1 MHFFNISF
9 LIHSFFAFY
18 LGASLSYGN
27 SGFVPFEY
35 DENSVIFCFHTVF
48 WLVGIKQIIDAI
60 YNGATRI
67 TTTQQCTPEVYLKLI
82 KKYRVNIV
90 TNTPFHMIPC
100 LKSDLIRTMDFSFV
114 KQINFYG
121 GKLAD
126 HIIRDIIHYF
136 PNAVIMVCYGMT
148 ELGLISVC
156 YHNDGTGMHDHIN
169 NKLYYDYSAKICDDN
184 GKRCGPNV
192 SGEICLKNRFMFFGY
207 YGDPNATAAIY
218 DKEGY
223 FRTGDIGYF
232 DENQNLY
239 VEGRKKDILHVFF
252 YGVLVP
258 SEIEDFIITMPGV
271 REVCVVGIPTAC
283 GPALPAALIIRYPG
297 AKLSQRDIFNAVA
310 GEFQL

>member
-100 LKSDLIRTMDFSFV
+100 LKSDLIRTMDFFICQTNQFLWWKIGRSYYSGYYTLFS
-114 KQINFYG
+114 KCSNNGMLWNDRTWINF
-121 GKLAD
+121 
-126 HIIRDIIHYF
+126 
-136 PNAVIMVCYGMT
+136 
-148 ELGLISVC
+148 SV
-156 YHNDGTGMHDHIN
+156 
-169 NKLYYDYSAKICDDN
+169 
-184 GKRCGPNV
+184 
-192 SGEICLKNRFMFFGY
+192 
-207 YGDPNATAAIY
+207 
-218 DKEGY
+218 
-223 FRTGDIGYF
+223 
-232 DENQNLY
+232 
-239 VEGRKKDILHVFF
+239 
-252 YGVLVP
+252 
-258 SEIEDFIITMPGV
+258 
-271 REVCVVGIPTAC
+271 
-283 GPALPAALIIRYPG
+283 
-297 AKLSQRDIFNAVA
+297 LSQ
-310 GEFQL
+310 